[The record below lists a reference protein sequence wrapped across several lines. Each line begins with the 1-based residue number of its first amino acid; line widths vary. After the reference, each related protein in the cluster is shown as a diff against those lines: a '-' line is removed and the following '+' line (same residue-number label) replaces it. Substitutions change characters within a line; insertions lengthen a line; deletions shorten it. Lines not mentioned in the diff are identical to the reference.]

1 VGIAAQL
8 PSGHFSDVDLD
19 YSTLW
24 DFLASGSD
32 AYVPLTSEMF
42 GAGYAVT
49 DALPD
54 NLPKSAALLKTFETF
69 DNLAFGI
76 SAKDA
81 RVMSPSARRLT
92 QTAFQALED
101 SGVEYRGKRVGVYM
115 SGGGGLEV
123 EGSLNTLGAFS
134 SVPSALPNR
143 ISYMLDLRGPSIQLD
158 TACSSS
164 LTGVHLAIS
173 ALERGDCDTAV
184 VGAAQI
190 VRGLSEWQNYVLGGV
205 LSPDGKTKP
214 FDTAADGFGRGEGVC
229 AVVLKP
235 LEAALRD
242 NDHIYSVI
250 SGSAINST
258 GSVMPLNVPSAV
270 AQKDCIA
277 NAFARAGRE
286 IGADYVEL
294 HITGTPRGDPIE
306 TNAAGEIFPEGTV
319 VGSIKGNI
327 GHLESA
333 AFLASLLKVCH
344 IVEKGIIPPVANLS
358 SPAPSIAWDTHQLR
372 VPIES
377 MELTQSSP
385 GISVV
390 GLSGAGIGGSTGH
403 IVVESA
409 PPPLDLGG
417 TAIAGNIN
425 TPVTFIVG
433 GLSPRAVS
441 SISQSIL
448 DAGISDFATLRAL
461 AATLSRRARQMP
473 WRTTFTLPAPAEIPA
488 AIMVASS
495 LPPLAFIFSG
505 QGPQNP
511 AMGRGLFASSPVF
524 RSAILELDAVFS
536 AVQGYSLLEST
547 GLFLPI
553 SSTPPTTVLPAT
565 GWPVL
570 VTVASI
576 AMLQMGLFDLLVSLG
591 VAPSCFAGHSA
602 GETAI
607 LYASGAGSKAMA
619 LEVAIA
625 RGLAMTPT
633 ESSSVGMAAMA
644 CDAGRAETII
654 QQVLSSDIDPDEKLE
669 ISCHNAPSSV
679 TLSGSASLLDA
690 AVGEARK
697 QGLFAQRI
705 RTMVPG
711 HSSYMDVIQEDYMAR
726 MEDIWARYPGKH
738 VPKIPV
744 FSTCTDETV
753 VAEFTPTYFW
763 NNCRN
768 AVRFDSAVASILQS
782 HPDSVF
788 VEISCH
794 AVLASS
800 ILAQPGVHE
809 ANVLCPMTRQTAMP
823 TEVEWDPEL
832 ALLTTTLARL
842 ALLGYNGCD
851 FTPIYGSSAF
861 KPGWVS
867 HPFVE
872 RSVLPPSSHSS
883 RTKSRLR
890 AISSSPLLGHVS
902 ELTHPMLAQHVIN
915 GEPILPATGF
925 IEMASLLE
933 AGAHHLWDVDFKSVF
948 SLSARNTNTDRM
960 MLERE
965 GDSWSLRSSAETSSS
980 TVRINVF
987 SSHFIVF
994 KLQFIRGESMREE
1007 CRTMRVLKRCFY
1019 DSLKPFAAFGPAFRN
1034 VLRVHGGPTEVI
1046 AEIQANVAPR
1056 EYDYLLNPATLDSC
1070 LHVVLHPAISKQYG
1084 TEGMYL
1090 PARLE
1095 RFVYYG
1101 AGNNKGNWFSH
1112 IHRTSWSPVTKS
1124 YDITVTNSSG
1134 AIICELGGLIV
1145 NKLVARA
1152 VPVGRRLDLIWQ
1164 PISVPSIAA
1173 EGQTTYSTRE
1183 HQPDER
1189 ALFTILDALAVGVI
1203 SRTLGNSDIS
1213 RLHAVRFRSLPENSL
1228 RPRSKAQCVQSIPP
1242 ISSSRSAFRACMRVF
1257 SLRQRCVVSKVTP
1270 KSYDLFKDPT
1280 EQGIHLESFDI
1291 IIALH
1296 VLHVATDIRSCL
1308 SSVQSLLVPGGSLVI
1323 LEIDGTSWG
1332 DKDDRTH
1339 CTMSPSAWISILHEV
1354 GFVNNHASIEP
1365 GDGGQNFFFTAQK
1378 PSSSSR
1384 TVAASRIEPAHLHRY
1399 SFGDELRLQSALRAL
1414 NPKDRVELYITALMG
1429 RDGDAA
1435 MGLCATLGRELPF
1448 WSVRLAVFASEIQLA
1463 EAAQVLPRYRDFYQR
1478 GEPALFFRRD
1488 GSPCVSRATLSSAPA
1503 PVPYSDLL
1511 SLTDADKLIVEI
1523 ITLESTPLA
1532 INAFVG
1538 RVVMSHRAQPSVGDL
1553 VAGITDHGKG
1563 SLLTTLVDSVVCLDA
1578 HRPRDLHVVHN
1589 PRFLLHSV
1597 AVSFI
1602 RDCLPRRSVSLLVAV
1617 SDDTMSEIFTSG
1629 LKSLG
1634 NVKVV
1639 RWDLT
1644 TAKQPPRVDVVLTD
1658 SITSD
1663 KHPHL
1668 RRWVSRSGRVL
1679 VWDTLLRD
1687 SLRDDALDISGAFEA
1702 RTNGMNGYGVQPAF
1716 SAASEPVTHS
1726 ALFRHDKSYVLVG
1739 GIGGLGIDL
1748 AIWMYQRGA
1757 RHLVLTSRRGIAS
1770 LDPERDAEALSKV
1783 TYLRN
1788 CADLVLRLEKCDATD
1803 PSMTFA
1809 LFQSLPAPLAGVF
1822 QMTLVLSDALFLNQK
1837 PDSFTVVHDS
1847 KVKVFEL
1854 IAAAIEITSLDF
1866 YVAFSSLAGLTGSP
1880 GQANYSSACTV
1891 LNGILADYPNAYSLI
1906 VPGILDAGYLVSF
1919 RLFNRIF
1926 LYSSPQMQDRA
1937 DSLHDG
1943 LRKLQDGSPTFNQ
1956 YIPDLNFDALHA
1968 GLPLPATFNHLLA
1981 SHHPTASGVRAV
1993 SQASEDD
2000 ILRIV
2005 LPLLEVEKADFDF
2018 DLPLLSY
2025 GLDSLSATRL
2035 SSALQPFLPVS
2046 QVQLLA
2052 GVSWSELRLQLLANT
2067 SWADLHSAAMP
2078 GSNPQTLSLSVDTI
2092 VEIRPGGGI
2101 PLIVF
2106 CGGEGSLAPL
2116 LALRNHYSD
2125 TLWGIQVT
2133 ESTPTGTFSG
2143 LAEFYTAKI
2152 REKRPHGPYRLA
2164 AYSQSCVVGVAVTKL
2179 LESAGEQV
2187 QQLTFIDQFPGL
2199 WTSDVTEQQI
2209 REQDIPDLLDEPIVS
2224 MISMLRSDPLY
2235 SPGDRSAQ
2243 LEAARVGSPKA
2254 TQSDIETLQ
2263 MTKRLIV
2270 PLLEFIVAFYPPDV
2284 PRSSSAFTEA
2294 FTRWFS
2300 AVKAPLSVLVAE
2312 FGTITTLPPT
2322 LQSSW
2327 ADLGAS
2333 RCLAP
2338 VDVHTIPGVG
2348 HYGILG
2354 DKLTAS
2360 LLQRL
2365 GQSA

>member
-8 PSGHFSDVDLD
+8 PSGHFSNVDLD
-19 YSTLW
+19 YNTLW
-24 DFLASGSD
+24 DFLASASD

-42 GAGYAVT
+42 GAGYAIT
-49 DALPD
+49 DALPA
-54 NLPKSAALLKTFETF
+54 NLPRSAALLKIFDTF

-81 RVMSPSARRLT
+81 RVMAPSARRLT

-101 SGVEYRGKRVGVYM
+101 SGIEYRGKRVGVYM
-115 SGGGGLEV
+115 SGGGGLAV
-123 EGSLNTLGAFS
+123 DGSLNTLGAFS

-235 LEAALRD
+235 LGAALRD

-258 GSVMPLNVPSAV
+258 GSAMPLNVPSAV
-270 AQKDCIA
+270 AQKDCIV

-306 TNAAGEIFPEGTV
+306 ANAAGEIFPEGTV

-358 SPAPSIAWDTHQLR
+358 SPAPSIAWDTHKLR
-372 VPIES
+372 VPTDS
-377 MELTQSSP
+377 MVLSQSSP

-390 GLSGAGIGGSTGH
+390 GLAGAGIGGSTGH

-409 PPPLDLGG
+409 PPPSGG
-417 TAIAGNIN
+417 HVIAGNAN

-448 DAGISDFATLRAL
+448 DAGILDFGTLRAL

-473 WRTTFTLPAPAEIPA
+473 WRTTFTLPTPAEIPA

-495 LPPLAFIFSG
+495 PPPLAFIFSG
-505 QGPQNP
+505 QGPQNL

-524 RSAILELDAVFS
+524 RSAILELDTVFT

-553 SSTPPTTVLPAT
+553 SSTPPSMVLPAT

-576 AMLQMGLFDLLVSLG
+576 AMLQIGLFDLLVSLG

-633 ESSSVGMAAMA
+633 ESSCVGMAAMA
-644 CDAGRAETII
+644 CDAARAETII
-654 QQVLSSDIDPDEKLE
+654 QQILSGNADPNAKLE
-669 ISCHNAPSSV
+669 ISCYNAPSSV
-679 TLSGSASLLDA
+679 TLSGSAALLDA

-697 QGLFAQRI
+697 QGLFSQRI

-711 HSSYMDVIQEDYMAR
+711 HSSYMDVIQGDYMAR

-744 FSTCTDETV
+744 FSTCTDKTV

-794 AVLASS
+794 PVLASS
-800 ILAQPGVHE
+800 ILAQPGVSE
-809 ANVLCPMTRQTAMP
+809 AGVLCPMTRQAAMP

-861 KPGWVS
+861 KPAWVS

-872 RSVLPPSSHSS
+872 RSVLPPSSHTS
-883 RTKSRLR
+883 RAKSHSG
-890 AISSSPLLGHVS
+890 AIGASFSSSPLLGQVS
-902 ELTHPMLAQHVIN
+902 ELTHPLLAQHVIN

-925 IEMASLLE
+925 IEMAS
-933 AGAHHLWDVDFKSVF
+933 ASPGARHLWDVEFKSVF

-960 MLERE
+960 TLERE
-965 GDSWSLRSSAETSSS
+965 GDSWSLRSAAGTSSS
-980 TVRINVF
+980 MYARGMSDNASPERVSRTVELEPIWERLPV
-987 SSHFIVF
+987 V
-994 KLQFIRGESMREE
+994 SMNG
-1007 CRTMRVLKRCFY
+1007 FY

-1046 AEIQANVAPR
+1046 AEIRANVAPH

-1101 AGNNKGNWFSH
+1101 PSNKKGNWFSH
-1112 IHRTSWSPVTKS
+1112 IRRTSWSPVTKS
-1124 YDITVTNSSG
+1124 YDITVTDSAG

-1152 VPVGRRLDLIWQ
+1152 LPVGRRLDLIWQ
-1164 PISVPSIAA
+1164 PISVPSVVT
-1173 EGQTTYSTRE
+1173 EGQSAYSTRK

-1189 ALFTILDALAVGVI
+1189 PLFTILDALALLDSLYASGKRVI
-1203 SRTLGNSDIS
+1203 NILEIGAGTFCSTKRFALNPVSHLAEWHRQAFAAELARTLDY
-1213 RLHAVRFRSLPENSL
+1213 
-1228 RPRSKAQCVQSIPP
+1228 
-1242 ISSSRSAFRACMRVF
+1242 
-1257 SLRQRCVVSKVTP
+1257 SKVTP

-1291 IIALH
+1291 VVALH

-1332 DKDDRTH
+1332 DKAGSVWLDFIFGSFSEWFGFEDDRTH
-1339 CTMSPSAWISILHEV
+1339 CTMSPSAWIAILHEV
-1354 GFVNNHASIEP
+1354 GF
-1365 GDGGQNFFFTAQK
+1365 
-1378 PSSSSR
+1378 PSGFNR
-1384 TVAASRIEPAHLHRY
+1384 ALAASRIEPAHIHRY

-1435 MGLCATLGRELPF
+1435 IGLCATLGRELPF
-1448 WSVRLAVFASEIQLA
+1448 WSVRLAVFASEVQLA
-1463 EAAQVLPRYRDFYQR
+1463 VAAELLPRYRDFYQR
-1478 GEPALFFRRD
+1478 GEPALFFPRD
-1488 GSPCVSRATLSSAPA
+1488 GSPCVSRASLSSSPA

-1523 ITLESTPLA
+1523 IALESTPLA

-1538 RVVMSHRAQPSVGDL
+1538 RVVMSHRANPSVGDL
-1553 VAGITDHGKG
+1553 VAGITDHAKG
-1563 SLLTTLVDSVVCLDA
+1563 PLLTTLVDSVVCLDA
-1578 HRPRDLHVVHN
+1578 ARPRDLHALRN
-1589 PRFLLHSV
+1589 PQFLLHSV

-1602 RDCLPRRSVSLLVAV
+1602 RDCLPRRAVSLLVAV
-1617 SDDTMSEIFTSG
+1617 SDDTMADIFASG
-1629 LKSLG
+1629 LKALG

-1639 RWDLT
+1639 RWDST
-1644 TAKQPPRVDVVLTD
+1644 AAKQPPRVDVVLTD

-1663 KHPHL
+1663 QHPHL
-1668 RRWVSRSGRVL
+1668 RRWVSRAGCVL

-1687 SLRDDALDISGAFEA
+1687 SLRDEALDVSSAFEA
-1702 RTNGMNGYGVQPAF
+1702 RTDGMNGYGIQPAF
-1716 SAASEPVTHS
+1716 PAASEPATHA

-1757 RHLVLTSRRGIAS
+1757 RHLVLTSRRGLAS
-1770 LDPERDAEALSKV
+1770 LDPERDAEALAKV
-1783 TYLRN
+1783 AYLRSR
-1788 CADLVLRLEKCDATD
+1788 ADLVLRLEACDATD
-1803 PSMTFA
+1803 ASVTCA
-1809 LFQSLPAPLAGVF
+1809 LFQRLPAPLAGVF

-1837 PDSFTVVHDS
+1837 LDNFTVVHDS

-1854 IAAAIEITSLDF
+1854 VAAAIEIASLDF

-1906 VPGILDAGYLVSF
+1906 VPGILDAGYLV
-1919 RLFNRIF
+1919 I
-1926 LYSSPQMQDRA
+1926 SPVRA
-1937 DSLHDG
+1937 HSNLPNHATGLWEYLEDG

-1968 GLPLPATFNHLLA
+1968 GLPLPAPFNHLLA

-1993 SQASEDD
+1993 SHASEDE
-2000 ILRIV
+2000 ILRVV

-2035 SSALQPFLPVS
+2035 SSALQPFLAVS

-2067 SWADLHSAAMP
+2067 SWTDLHSAAMP
-2078 GSNPQTLSLSVDTI
+2078 GSNAHTLSLSADTI
-2092 VEIRPGGGI
+2092 VEIRPGRGI

-2133 ESTPTGTFSG
+2133 DSTPTATFSA
-2143 LAEFYTAKI
+2143 LSEFYTAKI
-2152 REKRPHGPYRLA
+2152 REKRPQGPYRLA

-2179 LESAGEQV
+2179 LEAAGEQV

-2209 REQDIPDLLDEPIVS
+2209 REQSIPDLLDEPIVS

-2235 SPGDRSAQ
+2235 SSGDRSAQ

-2263 MTKRLIV
+2263 MTKRLVV
-2270 PLLEFIVAFYPPDV
+2270 PLLEFIVAFYPPDI
-2284 PRSSSAFTEA
+2284 PRSSSAFTDA

-2312 FGTITTLPPT
+2312 FGTITTLPPA

-2333 RCLAP
+2333 RCLAS
-2338 VDVHTIPGVG
+2338 VEVHRIPGAG

-2354 DKLTAS
+2354 DELTAS

-2365 GQSA
+2365 GQNA